1 MDEILKEL
9 SELSNDITNLK
20 CVPLDTHMETHM
32 ERVAEML
39 DNLVDTVASI
49 ARYIQNEEIRNM

>member
-1 MDEILKEL
+1 MDEILEEL

-20 CVPLDTHMETHM
+20 CVPLDTHME
-32 ERVAEML
+32 RVTEIL